1 MKHLASLI
9 NRSLLKAYIIWT
21 LCFGLLATAFVFYGK
36 EKQKIQMIQDQLYT
50 LSQIDKEMSLSY
62 VLYRDTQRTLDKL
75 PPFFAGWL
83 ESRNRLLTIMPDMEI
98 TLRNLEKSGKSLY
111 ALLQAIPTNARPPAP
126 AQLNDAYLAFRKQAD
141 SLEVPLYNFIRQPS
155 RAELQVMG
163 INYWSKSLY
172 YSLER
177 GGLVFLSILWFLGL
191 FILMWSSM
199 GAIRRIRLQ
208 SEEVLGIL
216 WAKLKNQ
223 SQESEELSF
232 FQPEEP
238 TPNFDFE
245 AMKENAYHLF
255 EASRSLSQ
263 KLAILSDRVHKTK
276 PDPNIHDNVQATSNP
291 KINHKEKLNYMQK
304 LLARLFTRAER
315 TASLAKAVGSNGF
328 QAGILA
334 LNVSIEA
341 ARAGENG
348 RPFLSVSDKVKDFG
362 EKSSRISEAIL
373 EEIKDA
379 DVVIRR
385 AYTSI
390 KEIIETTPLDEP
402 TEDTPKKNY
411 NEEVQEWVIA
421 LESIEEILK
430 SASYVQQMAQTL
442 ETKCLHLVDYSHMG
456 DQEHSPSE
464 EIIETR
470 EAILQS
476 FEKLYFFNYGDT
488 PPSHVFRS

>member
-21 LCFGLLATAFVFYGK
+21 LCFGLLAMAFVFYGK
-36 EKQKIQMIQDQLYT
+36 EKQKIQVVQEQLYT
-50 LSQIDKEMSLSY
+50 LQQIDKELSLSY
-62 VLYRDTQRTLDKL
+62 VLYRDTQKTLDKL

-83 ESRNRLLTIMPDMEI
+83 ESRNRLLPIMPDMDI
-98 TLRNLEKSGKSLY
+98 TLKNLERSGKALY
-111 ALLQAIPTNARPPAP
+111 ALLQETPSNARPPAP

-141 SLEVPLYNFIRQPS
+141 SLEVPLYNFVRRPS

-163 INYWSKSLY
+163 VNYWSKSLY
-172 YSLER
+172 YALDR
-177 GGLVFLSILWFLGL
+177 GGLIFLCALWLIGFIVLAWSSIGAIRNIRTQSEEILSILWT
-191 FILMWSSM
+191 
-199 GAIRRIRLQ
+199 
-208 SEEVLGIL
+208 
-216 WAKLKNQ
+216 KLKNQ
-223 SQESEELSF
+223 DQESNELSF
-232 FQPEEP
+232 LEPEDS
-238 TPNFDFE
+238 TPSFDYE
-245 AMKENAYHLF
+245 DMKENAYHLF

-263 KLAILSDRVHKTK
+263 KLAILSDRVQKTR
-276 PDPNIHDNVQATSNP
+276 PHVEEEDQPQPVGAP
-291 KINHKEKLNYMQK
+291 KIDNKEKLNYMQK

-348 RPFLSVSDKVKDFG
+348 RPFLAVSDKVKDFG

-390 KEIIETTPLDEP
+390 KEIIETTPLDTP
-402 TEDTPKKNY
+402 HTPAPKKVSDNQI
-411 NEEVQEWVIA
+411 QEWMIA
-421 LESIEEILK
+421 LESVEEILK
-430 SASYVQQMAQTL
+430 SASYVQQMAQSL
-442 ETKCLHLVDYSHMG
+442 ETKCMHLADYAHP
-456 DQEHSPSE
+456 EEAPPSDTAL
-464 EIIETR
+464 ETR
-470 EAILQS
+470 EAILRS
-476 FEKLYFFNYGDT
+476 FEKLYFFSYGDT